1 MEEPWVEEAAHML
14 EKYTGDPLADAV
26 RGTVRVVSAS
36 DREGR
41 ARYQACQLE
50 VVTTT
55 AGIPETRIS
64 TEVVTSAKYWPRV
77 GSTLPALISP
87 SDPTHIEINW
97 DALARQ

>member
-1 MEEPWVEEAAHML
+1 MEEPWVEEAAQLL

-36 DREGR
+36 DRVGR
-41 ARYQACQLE
+41 ARYQACQIE

-55 AGIPETRIS
+55 TGIPETQVS

-77 GSTLPALISP
+77 GSTRPALISR
-87 SDPTHIEINW
+87 SDPSRIEINW
-97 DALARQ
+97 DALAHQ

>member
-1 MEEPWVEEAAHML
+1 MEEPWVEEAAHMI

-55 AGIPETRIS
+55 AGIPETHIS
-64 TEVVTSAKYWPRV
+64 TEVVTSAKYEPHRDQLGRPRTSV
-77 GSTLPALISP
+77 IGA
-87 SDPTHIEINW
+87 
-97 DALARQ
+97 

>member
-1 MEEPWVEEAAHML
+1 MEEPWVDEAARML
-14 EKYTGDPLADAV
+14 EKHTRDPLDDAV

-36 DREGR
+36 DRVGR

-55 AGIPETRIS
+55 DGIPETRIS

-77 GSTLPALISP
+77 GSILPALISP
-87 SDPTHIEINW
+87 RDPTRIEITW
-97 DALARQ
+97 DALAHQ